1 MASSTSRARYE
12 NQLAFAGRALSRARG
27 YADEMGMEGNVSD
40 LQDLYY
46 EVCKLLEDSL
56 KGQRRRLNAMGQPE
70 LPFAKPGDL

>member
-1 MASSTSRARYE
+1 
-12 NQLAFAGRALSRARG
+12 
-27 YADEMGMEGNVSD
+27 MGMEGNVSD

-56 KGQRRRLNAMGQPE
+56 KGQRRRLSAMGQPE